1 MQLLS
6 AYSNLI
12 NVYNA
17 ASINKTLKGE
27 LLQETGF
34 SEIEHLLLDSR
45 KLSFPETS
53 LFIPLVSPRR
63 NAHQYIEELY
73 RKGVSNFIVSE
84 PVPLEKYP
92 KANFILVKDTMQA
105 LHTLVAF
112 HRQQF
117 HIPVIGITG
126 SNGKTIVK
134 EWLFQLLEKDYNIV
148 RSPKSY
154 NSQIGVPLSVW
165 QMKPEHQLAIF
176 EAGISQPGEMV
187 NLEKII
193 RPTIGIFTNIGEAHS
208 EGFLN
213 IRQKINEKLVLFA
226 KSDILIYCKDYLALN
241 ECVLAF
247 HNQVGKKDNQEGGGG
262 GPELFSWSRKTDAD
276 LRVTSVDKNEHHTQI
291 EVLYKQ
297 TSLHFRIPFVDEGS
311 IENAIHCVA
320 LMLYLGKDPAVI
332 QQRMDQLSNIAMRL
346 ELKQGINNCSV
357 INDSYNLDLGSLTIA
372 LDFLQQ
378 QQQHATRT
386 VILSDILQSGKSDAS
401 LYEEVADLLQ
411 KKGINRLIAIGK
423 NIGREK
429 KSFQQIEGLK
439 TQFFTTTDEYI
450 QQFNADDFQ
459 NETIL
464 VKGSRVFQFER
475 IGKLLEQK
483 AHQTI
488 LEINLSAI
496 SHNVKLYQSML
507 KPDTKLMAMVKAF
520 SYGSGSFEI
529 ANLLQFHGVD
539 YLAVAY
545 ADEGVELRRAGIT
558 MPIMVMN
565 PEPASFDAIL
575 QWNLEPEIYS
585 IQLLLQFMEEIT
597 ATGKSAIPI
606 HIKLDTGMHRLGFVK
621 SDIAELGQMLTATPL
636 VKVQSIFS
644 HLAASEDPEKDA
656 LTQQQ
661 GRLFFEMSHELQKA
675 LGYAVIR
682 HIDNSAGIS
691 RHADLQLDMV
701 RLGIGMYGIDSSNA
715 IQDQLR
721 NVSTLKTTV
730 AQLKHLEAGETVG
743 YGARWEAKGP
753 SVTATVRIGY
763 ADGYPRRLGMGVGK
777 MLIRGKMASV
787 IGVVAMD
794 MLMLDVTHITDIAEG
809 DEVIVFGQDLPVQE
823 LAGWADTI
831 PYEILTG
838 ISQRVKRVYFQE

>member
-1 MQLLS
+1 M
-6 AYSNLI
+6 
-12 NVYNA
+12 YNA
-17 ASINKTLKGE
+17 ASINKVLKGE

-34 SEIEHLLLDSR
+34 SEIENILLDSR
-45 KLSFPETS
+45 KLIFPETS
-53 LFIPLVSPRR
+53 LFIPLVSTRR
-63 NAHQYIEELY
+63 NAHQYIDELY
-73 RKGVSNFIVSE
+73 KKGVSNFIISE
-84 PVPLEKYP
+84 AVPLEKYP
-92 KANFILVKDTMQA
+92 KANFILVKDTLHA
-105 LHTLVAF
+105 LHALVAW
-112 HRQQF
+112 HRAQF

-165 QMKPEHQLAIF
+165 QMQPEHQLAIF

-193 RPTIGIFTNIGEAHS
+193 RPNIGIFTNIGEAHS

-213 IRQKINEKLVLFA
+213 IRQKINEKLILFM
-226 KSDILIYCKDYLALN
+226 KSDILIYSKDYLVLN
-241 ECVLAF
+241 ECVLSF
-247 HNQVGKKDNQEGGGG
+247 HNQMGEE

-276 LRVTSVDKNEHHTQI
+276 LRILSTEKQDYHTTI
-291 EVLYKQ
+291 EALYKGEH
-297 TSLHFRIPFVDEGS
+297 LNIRIPFTDEGS
-311 IENAIHCVA
+311 VENAIHCWA
-320 LMLYLGKDPAVI
+320 LMLYLGKEQEVI
-332 QQRMDQLSNIAMRL
+332 QQRMDLLSNIAMRL

-378 QQQHATRT
+378 QQQHQIRT
-386 VILSDILQSGKSDAS
+386 VILSDILQSGKSDAT
-401 LYEEVADLLQ
+401 LYEEVAGLLKQ
-411 KKGINRLIAIGK
+411 NGINKLIGIGK
-423 NIGREK
+423 NISREK
-429 KSFQQIEGLK
+429 KSFQQVEELK
-439 TQFFTTTDEYI
+439 SQFFNTTDEFI
-450 QQFNADDFQ
+450 QQFSADQFQ
-459 NETIL
+459 YETIL
-464 VKGSRVFQFER
+464 VKGSRIFEFER

-496 SHNVKLYQSML
+496 AQNVKYYQSLL
-507 KPDTKLMAMVKAF
+507 KPDTKVMAMVKAF

-539 YLAVAY
+539 YLTVAY
-545 ADEGVELRRAGIT
+545 ADEGVELRRSGIT

-575 QWNLEPEIYS
+575 HWNLEPEIYS
-585 IQLLLQFMEEIT
+585 MGILMQFLEEVN
-597 ATGKSAIPI
+597 AAGKTEFPV

-621 SDIAELGQMLTATPL
+621 KDIPELIQVLIAGQQL
-636 VKVQSIFS
+636 KVQSVFS
-644 HLAASEDPEKDA
+644 HLAASEDPAQDTF
-656 LTQQQ
+656 TQQQ

-682 HIDNSAGIS
+682 HISNSAAIA
-691 RHADLQLDMV
+691 RHPELQLDMV
-701 RLGIGMYGIDSSNA
+701 RLGIGMYGIDSSRDV
-715 IQDQLR
+715 QDQLR
-721 NVSTLKTTV
+721 NVSTLKTTI
-730 AQLKHLEAGETVG
+730 AQLKHLDAGDTVG
-743 YGARWEAKGP
+743 YGRKWEAMKP
-753 SVTATVRIGY
+753 AVTATVRIGY
-763 ADGYPRRLGMGVGK
+763 ADGYSRKMGNSRGS
-777 MLIRGKMASV
+777 MLIRGKLAPV

-794 MLMLDVTHITDIAEG
+794 MCMLDVTHIPDVAEG
-809 DEVIVFGQDLPVQE
+809 DEVIVFGQDLPVQQ
-823 LAGWADTI
+823 LSDWAETI

>member
-1 MQLLS
+1 M
-6 AYSNLI
+6 
-12 NVYNA
+12 YNA
-17 ASINKTLKGE
+17 ASINKVLKGE

-34 SEIEHLLLDSR
+34 SEIDHLLLDSR
-45 KLSFPETS
+45 KLIFPETS
-53 LFIPLVSPRR
+53 VFIPLVSARR

-73 RKGVSNFIVSE
+73 KKGVSNFIISE

-92 KANFILVKDTMQA
+92 KANFILVKDTLHA
-105 LHTLVAF
+105 LHTLVAW

-165 QMKPEHQLAIF
+165 QMQPEHQLAIF

-213 IRQKINEKLVLFA
+213 IRQKINEKLVLFM
-226 KSDILIYCKDYLALN
+226 KSDILIYSKDYLVLN
-241 ECVLAF
+241 ECVLSY
-247 HNQVGKKDNQEGGGG
+247 HNQLEE

-276 LRVTSVDKNEHHTQI
+276 LRITSTDKHDHHTRI
-291 EVLYKQ
+291 EALYKGEH
-297 TSLHFRIPFVDEGS
+297 LEIRIPFTDEGS
-311 IENAIHCVA
+311 VENAIHCWA
-320 LMLYLGKDPAVI
+320 LMLYLGKEQEVI
-332 QQRMDQLSNIAMRL
+332 QQRMDLLSNIAMRL
-346 ELKQGINNCSV
+346 ELKQGINNCSI
-357 INDSYNLDLGSLTIA
+357 INDAYNLDLGSLTIA

-378 QQQHATRT
+378 QQQHQVRT

-401 LYEEVADLLQ
+401 LYEEVAGLLRQ
-411 KKGINRLIAIGK
+411 NGINKLIAIGK
-423 NIGREK
+423 NISREK
-429 KSFQQIEGLK
+429 KIFQQVEGLK
-439 TQFFTTTDEYI
+439 SWFYNTTDEFT
-450 QQFNADDFQ
+450 QQFNGDDFQ
-459 NETIL
+459 YETIL
-464 VKGSRVFQFER
+464 VKGARVFEFER

-496 SHNVKLYQSML
+496 SHNVKHYQSLL
-507 KPDTKLMAMVKAF
+507 KPNTKVMAMVKAF

-529 ANLLQFHGVD
+529 ANLLQFHGID

-545 ADEGVELRRAGIT
+545 ADEGVELRRSGIT

-575 QWNLEPEIYS
+575 HWNLEPEIYS
-585 IQLLLQFMEEIT
+585 MGTLMQFQEEVI
-597 ATGKSAIPI
+597 AAGKTEFPV

-621 SDIAELGQMLTATPL
+621 KDLPELISVLTASSTFR
-636 VKVQSIFS
+636 VQSVFS
-644 HLAASEDPEKDA
+644 HLAASEDPAQDA
-656 LTQQQ
+656 FTQQQ
-661 GRLFFEMSHELQKA
+661 GRLFYEMSHELQKA
-675 LGYAVIR
+675 LGYFVIR
-682 HIDNSAGIS
+682 HIANSAAIT
-691 RHADLQLDMV
+691 RHPDLQLDMV
-701 RLGIGMYGIDSSNA
+701 RLGIGMYGIDSA
-715 IQDQLR
+715 MDIQDQLR
-721 NVSTLKTTV
+721 NVSTLKTTI
-730 AQLKHLEAGETVG
+730 AQLKELEPGETVG
-743 YGARWEAKGP
+743 YGRRWEAAKP
-753 SVTATVRIGY
+753 AVTATVRIGY
-763 ADGYPRRLGMGVGK
+763 ADGYSRRMGNGNGK
-777 MLIRGKMASV
+777 MLIRGKLAPV

-794 MLMLDVTHITDIAEG
+794 MCMLDVTHIPDAAEG

-823 LAGWADTI
+823 LAKWADTI

>member
-1 MQLLS
+1 
-6 AYSNLI
+6 
-12 NVYNA
+12 VYNA

-92 KANFILVKDTMQA
+92 AANFILVKDTLQA

-112 HRQQF
+112 HRHQF
-117 HIPVIGITG
+117 NIPVIGITG

-134 EWLFQLLEKDYNIV
+134 EWLYQLLEKDYNIV

-154 NSQIGVPLSVW
+154 NSQTGVPLSVW

-226 KSDILIYCKDYLALN
+226 KSDILIYSKDYLALN

-247 HNQVGKKDNQEGGGG
+247 HSQVGKKENQEG

-276 LRVTSVDKNEHHTQI
+276 LRITSVDKHDSHTRI
-291 EVLYKQ
+291 AATYKEE
-297 TSLHFRIPFVDEGS
+297 SLDFSIPFVDEGS
-311 IENAIHCVA
+311 IENAIHCLA
-320 LMLYLGKDPAVI
+320 LMLYLGKEQAVI

-386 VILSDILQSGKSDAS
+386 VILSDILQSGKSDAI
-401 LYEEVADLLQ
+401 LYEEVAELLQ
-411 KKGINRLIAIGK
+411 KKGINKLIAIGK

-429 KSFQQIEGLK
+429 MSFQQVEGLK
-439 TQFFTTTDEYI
+439 TQFFTATDEYI

-459 NETIL
+459 HETIL
-464 VKGSRVFQFER
+464 VKGSRIFQFER

-488 LEINLSAI
+488 LEINLTAI
-496 SHNVKLYQSML
+496 AHNVKLYQSLL
-507 KPDTKLMAMVKAF
+507 KPDTKMMAMVKAF

-529 ANLLQFHGVD
+529 ANLLQFHGID

-575 QWNLEPEIYS
+575 HWHLEPEIYS
-585 IQLLLQFMEEIT
+585 MQIFLQFMEEV
-597 ATGKSAIPI
+597 AAAGKTEFPI
-606 HIKLDTGMHRLGFVK
+606 HLKLDTGMHRLGFVK
-621 SDIAELGQMLTATPL
+621 SEISELGQMLTASPL
-636 VKVQSIFS
+636 MKVQSIFS

-661 GRLFFEMSHELQKA
+661 GRLFYDMSHELQKA
-675 LGYAVIR
+675 LGYTVIR
-682 HIDNSAGIS
+682 HISNSAGIS
-691 RHADLQLDMV
+691 RHPDLQLDMV

-730 AQLKHLEAGETVG
+730 AQLKRLEAGDTVG
-743 YGARWEAKGP
+743 YGATWEAKGP
-753 SVTATVRIGY
+753 AVTATVRIGY
-763 ADGYPRRLGMGVGK
+763 ADGYPRRLSQGAGR
-777 MLIRGKMASV
+777 MLIRGKLAPV
-787 IGVVAMD
+787 AGVVAMD
-794 MLMLDVTHITDIAEG
+794 MLMLDVTHIPDVAEG
-809 DEVIVFGQDLPVQE
+809 DEVIVFGQDLPVQDVAAW
-823 LAGWADTI
+823 AGTI

>member
-1 MQLLS
+1 M
-6 AYSNLI
+6 
-12 NVYNA
+12 YNA

-34 SEIEHLLLDSR
+34 SEIDHLLLDSR

-53 LFIPLVSPRR
+53 LFIALVSPRR

-84 PVPLEKYP
+84 PVPLENYP
-92 KANFILVKDTMQA
+92 NANFILVKDTLQA
-105 LHTLVAF
+105 LHTLVAS
-112 HRQQF
+112 HRHQF

-134 EWLFQLLEKDYNIV
+134 EWLYQLLEKDYNIV

-165 QMKPEHQLAIF
+165 QMKAEHQLAIF

-247 HNQVGKKDNQEGGGG
+247 HNQVGKKENQEG

-276 LRVTSVDKNEHHTQI
+276 LRIISADKNDNHTRI
-291 EVLYKQ
+291 DALYKQ
-297 TSLHFRIPFVDEGS
+297 EPLHITIPFVDEGS
-311 IENAIHCVA
+311 IENAIHCWA
-320 LMLYLGKDPAVI
+320 LMLYLGKEQEVI
-332 QQRMDQLSNIAMRL
+332 QQRMDQLNNIAMRL
-346 ELKQGINNCSV
+346 ELKQGINNSSV

-423 NIGREK
+423 NISREK
-429 KSFQQIEGLK
+429 KCFQQIEGLK

-450 QQFNADDFQ
+450 QQFNADDFE

-496 SHNVKLYQSML
+496 AHNVKLYQSL
-507 KPDTKLMAMVKAF
+507 VKPGTRLMAMVKAF

-575 QWNLEPEIYS
+575 HWNLEPEIYS
-585 IQLLLQFMEEIT
+585 MQILQQFMEEVS
-597 ATGKSAIPI
+597 AAGKTDFPI

-621 SDIAELGQMLTATPL
+621 SEVTALAQILTTTP
-636 VKVQSIFS
+636 VMKVQSIFS

-661 GRLFFEMSHELQKA
+661 GKLFFDMSHELQKA
-675 LGYAVIR
+675 LGYTVIR
-682 HIDNSAGIS
+682 HIANSAAIS
-691 RHADLQLDMV
+691 RHPELHLDMV
-701 RLGIGMYGIDSSNA
+701 RLGIGMYGIDSSNG

-721 NVSTLKTTV
+721 QVSTLKTTI
-730 AQLKHLEAGETVG
+730 AQLKHLEPGDTVG
-743 YGARWEAKGP
+743 YGARWAASEP

-763 ADGYPRRLGMGVGK
+763 ADGYPRRLSNGIGK
-777 MLIRGKMASV
+777 MLIRGKLAP
-787 IGVVAMD
+787 VVGTIAMD
-794 MLMLDVTHITDIAEG
+794 MLMLDVTHIPDVMEG
-809 DEVIVFGQDLPVQE
+809 DEVIVFGPGLPVQE
-823 LAGWADTI
+823 LADWAQTI